1 MRKNCDPGA
10 AETLNP
16 THVRMKSTDQQGVCK
31 SVTRGGSKT
40 INFSVPQSLKN
51 NVNNSRKWLNL
62 VQRNNFEYTN
72 LTSI

>member
-10 AETLNP
+10 AGTLNP

-40 INFSVPQSLKN
+40 INFSVPQSL
-51 NVNNSRKWLNL
+51 RK
-62 VQRNNFEYTN
+62 QC
-72 LTSI
+72 